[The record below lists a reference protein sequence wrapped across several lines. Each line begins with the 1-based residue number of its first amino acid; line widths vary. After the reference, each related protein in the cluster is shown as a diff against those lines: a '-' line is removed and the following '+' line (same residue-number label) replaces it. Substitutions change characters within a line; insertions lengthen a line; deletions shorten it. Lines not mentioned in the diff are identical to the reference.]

1 MQRIQGKMLNR
12 RALHS
17 RLPPVPGQGTV
28 PCRTYEKVCAPQNRI
43 DVFKRPQIDLNRL
56 SEG

>member
-17 RLPPVPGQGTV
+17 RLPRSQDKGQCRAGLTRKSVPH
-28 PCRTYEKVCAPQNRI
+28 QNRI
-43 DVFKRPQIDLNRL
+43 DAFKRSQIDLNCL
-56 SEG
+56 GEG